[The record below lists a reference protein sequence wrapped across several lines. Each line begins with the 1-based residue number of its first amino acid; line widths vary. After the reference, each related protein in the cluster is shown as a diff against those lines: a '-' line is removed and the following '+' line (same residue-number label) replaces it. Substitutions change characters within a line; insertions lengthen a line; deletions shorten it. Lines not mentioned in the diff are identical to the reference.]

1 MAEAFSEGSGCK
13 TSSTVDRRGGIRI
26 EMHCVLSCVDTA
38 GLACLR
44 RSFAREG
51 LPVLNCLGGSGAL
64 TSSPAAGGCQYRSCF
79 AQPMLGWL
87 LSARDIASA
96 LNDGGPG
103 AAAGR
108 LVSVV
113 TSITLH
119 ALIVAAVGGRGSF
132 LHLGDCRDSTFQLIP
147 LRRSAPDS
155 TVGCV
160 AALTVSAIR
169 CKGRSRPMLLDHAK
183 LAAQEQAQREAARAR
198 CRGKIPQRRSTVA
211 PFLQPSLSVSS
222 AVRPTASSQAFE
234 GLFLRNCCCS
244 LPIRSI
250 VK

>member
-38 GLACLR
+38 GLARLR

-64 TSSPAAGGCQYRSCF
+64 TSSPAAGGCQCRSCF
-79 AQPMLGWL
+79 VQPMLGWL

-96 LNDGGPG
+96 LHDGGPG

-113 TSITLH
+113 TSITL

-132 LHLGDCRDSTFQLIP
+132 MHLGDCREEFTRCICSSLLISSTYHKNTNAKAELVNGVWVTRCGPSPMAQGRLGSP
-147 LRRSAPDS
+147 L
-155 TVGCV
+155 T
-160 AALTVSAIR
+160 
-169 CKGRSRPMLLDHAK
+169 SRPPRS
-183 LAAQEQAQREAARAR
+183 LA
-198 CRGKIPQRRSTVA
+198 T
-211 PFLQPSLSVSS
+211 
-222 AVRPTASSQAFE
+222 
-234 GLFLRNCCCS
+234 
-244 LPIRSI
+244 
-250 VK
+250 